1 MIRDMNS
8 SFLSLVCL
16 NLTRAV
22 NFDVLSLIWS
32 HFNSLTIQLIY
43 FILFFFYFYRK
54 SVACRVKLL
63 DVQAKISAIIISCL
77 IVLWCFRRL
86 LVNNVWV
93 VGLCG
98 ISKSRLLKTV
108 IVGST
113 CLFVCHIFLV
123 FGHIIS
129 LFDRQFLVSVVVV
142 LCKTTFFRKK

>member
-1 MIRDMNS
+1 MNS

-77 IVLWCFRRL
+77 MVLWCFRRL
-86 LVNNVWV
+86 LVNNIWV

-98 ISKSRLLKTV
+98 ISKSRFLKTV

-113 CLFVCHIFLV
+113 CLFVCHIFWCLAILSV
-123 FGHIIS
+123 FLIDTS
-129 LFDRQFLVSVVVV
+129 WSQL
-142 LCKTTFFRKK
+142 

>member
-1 MIRDMNS
+1 MIRDMNP

-43 FILFFFYFYRK
+43 FILFFFCFNRK

-77 IVLWCFRRL
+77 MVLLWFRRL

-113 CLFVCHIFLV
+113 CLFVCHVFLV

-129 LFDRQFLVSVVVV
+129 LFDRHFLVSVVVV

>member
-1 MIRDMNS
+1 MNS
-8 SFLSLVCL
+8 SFLALTCL

-77 IVLWCFRRL
+77 MVLWCFRRL

-98 ISKSRLLKTV
+98 ISKSRFFKNR
-108 IVGST
+108 
-113 CLFVCHIFLV
+113 
-123 FGHIIS
+123 S
-129 LFDRQFLVSVVVV
+129 L
-142 LCKTTFFRKK
+142 CATFFGVWPYYQSFWSTLLGLSCSSFVRNNFFQEEVNWFK